1 MALNLNKKKTI
12 VSKINQI
19 SNVALSAII
28 ANSQGISVNKINQL
42 RKSGRKLGVEMSIV
56 RNTLLSL
63 AIENTAF
70 QCLKKKLKGST
81 FIAYSTK
88 HPGSGARLFREFQ
101 KKNKKFKITG
111 AVFEGKLLS
120 ELEINQLADMPTYE
134 EAIRKFLLILKI
146 TIAGKLIYTLSAIKK
161 QKEIS

>member
-70 QCLKKKLKGST
+70 QCLKKKIKR
-81 FIAYSTK
+81 FYFYS
-88 HPGSGARLFREFQ
+88 LFYKTSR
-101 KKNKKFKITG
+101 
-111 AVFEGKLLS
+111 
-120 ELEINQLADMPTYE
+120 
-134 EAIRKFLLILKI
+134 
-146 TIAGKLIYTLSAIKK
+146 
-161 QKEIS
+161 